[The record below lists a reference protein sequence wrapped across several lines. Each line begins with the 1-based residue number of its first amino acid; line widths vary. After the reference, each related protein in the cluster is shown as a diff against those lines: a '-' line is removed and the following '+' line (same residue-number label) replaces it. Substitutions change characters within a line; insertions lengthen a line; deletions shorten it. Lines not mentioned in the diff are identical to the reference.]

1 MKKVTYKNMIYV
13 PKDLRTKVMKW
24 FHHYL
29 YYPEEARMHK
39 TLTSTYYR
47 KKMDDEIRQ
56 FLKQCPACQRFKKE
70 KKKKKYNKIPP
81 KNVELIPWDTVCSI
95 NLVGHYTVTDQKG
108 NDRILNVIIN
118 YGPSHRLV

>member
-70 KKKKKYNKIPP
+70 KKKKKNWSKEVGGKWSKKEENGP
-81 KNVELIPWDTVCSI
+81 K
-95 NLVGHYTVTDQKG
+95 K
-108 NDRILNVIIN
+108 
-118 YGPSHRLV
+118 